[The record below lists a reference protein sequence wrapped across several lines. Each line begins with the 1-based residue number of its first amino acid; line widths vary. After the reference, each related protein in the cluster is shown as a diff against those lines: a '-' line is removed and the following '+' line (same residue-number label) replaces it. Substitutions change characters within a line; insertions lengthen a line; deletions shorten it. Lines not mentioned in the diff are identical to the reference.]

1 MGLRSRDAL
10 LNRGKKSRGV
20 AGGAGL
26 GLGERLKP
34 KDLNRQ
40 GSQSRVVA
48 HLRNGQLLK
57 GYASLLPQND
67 PDAVLKDRSVA
78 LPAEIT
84 LRLADSTSVARFS
97 QESLKAL
104 FFVKSFEGHALQEEI
119 KHFKNG
125 PPIAGLWVRLRFYD
139 KEFTEGV
146 VRNSLHF
153 LNGPGFFLKPPDPH
167 SNNEML
173 YVVKSS
179 LVEFMVRGVRYTY

>member
-1 MGLRSRDAL
+1 M
-10 LNRGKKSRGV
+10 
-20 AGGAGL
+20 
-26 GLGERLKP
+26 
-34 KDLNRQ
+34 
-40 GSQSRVVA
+40 
-48 HLRNGQLLK
+48 
-57 GYASLLPQND
+57 
-67 PDAVLKDRSVA
+67 
-78 LPAEIT
+78 
-84 LRLADSTSVARFS
+84 ADSTSVAKFS

-153 LNGPGFFLKPPDPH
+153 LNGSGFFLKPPDPH

>member
-1 MGLRSRDAL
+1 MGLRSRKAL

-78 LPAEIT
+78 LPAI
-84 LRLADSTSVARFS
+84 
-97 QESLKAL
+97 
-104 FFVKSFEGHALQEEI
+104 GHCVSALQLC
-119 KHFKNG
+119 FGNL
-125 PPIAGLWVRLRFYD
+125 AGLSLLVKNAPQVPTRAPPQPPGSFSLDLAKLYGI
-139 KEFTEGV
+139 GV
-146 VRNSLHF
+146 PSWFILLPR
-153 LNGPGFFLKPPDPH
+153 
-167 SNNEML
+167 SNL
-173 YVVKSS
+173 AAPADQI
-179 LVEFMVRGVRYTY
+179 G